1 MISSFHFPDGY
12 DVSKSIFID
21 PGLTFSTFSGS
32 TTDNWGFTATP
43 DLYGNL
49 FGGGIVFG
57 TGYPTTTGAYD
68 VTFNSGSGSFPMD
81 IAISKFNTDGTS
93 LLYATYVGGSG
104 NETPH
109 SIVCAD
115 NENSL
120 YMELPHPLISLW
132 LGVHLIIV

>member
-1 MISSFHFPDGY
+1 M
-12 DVSKSIFID
+12 
-21 PGLTFSTFSGS
+21 TFSTFSGS

-115 NENSL
+115 NG
-120 YMELPHPLISLW
+120 ELFIYGITLI
-132 LGVHLIIV
+132 H